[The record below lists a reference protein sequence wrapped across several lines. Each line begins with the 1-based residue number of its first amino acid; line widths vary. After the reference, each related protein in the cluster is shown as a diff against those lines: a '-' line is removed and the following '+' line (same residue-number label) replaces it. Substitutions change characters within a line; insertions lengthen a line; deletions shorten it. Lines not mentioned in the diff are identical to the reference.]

1 MVELLALFT
10 WIWFIHLVIDVA
22 LGGPIVLL
30 GWCLHL
36 YASSPL
42 ASTGSPPAGR
52 NDLRTKQRRNR
63 DAFMTTTVLR
73 ITALTLSVSV
83 AGCSM
88 APAISMTA
96 KQRGSDVDFEF
107 GTRGINGLLEFRVWR
122 ADTRELLWD
131 VDLNYYGGARL
142 TYGDIP
148 KDFTT
153 TNGNQQSATQ
163 IFPADEA
170 KPKKLPAS
178 GKVLVEVECQ
188 YDDFAAACSRRF
200 DFAVTT
206 GSDGRVLTT
215 VPIDDLPTTDR
226 PQRK

>member
-1 MVELLALFT
+1 
-10 WIWFIHLVIDVA
+10 
-22 LGGPIVLL
+22 
-30 GWCLHL
+30 
-36 YASSPL
+36 
-42 ASTGSPPAGR
+42 
-52 NDLRTKQRRNR
+52 
-63 DAFMTTTVLR
+63 MTTTVQR
-73 ITALTLSVSV
+73 IIVLTLSVSV

-131 VDLNYYGGARL
+131 VNLNYYGGARL

-163 IFPADEA
+163 IFPADGA
-170 KPKKLPAS
+170 KPKRLPAS
-178 GKVLVEVECQ
+178 GKVFMEVQCQ
-188 YDDFAAACSRRF
+188 YDALDAPSTRSF

-206 GSDGRVLTT
+206 GPDGHVLTT
-215 VPIDDLPTTDR
+215 LPIDDLPTTDR
-226 PQRK
+226 PHRK